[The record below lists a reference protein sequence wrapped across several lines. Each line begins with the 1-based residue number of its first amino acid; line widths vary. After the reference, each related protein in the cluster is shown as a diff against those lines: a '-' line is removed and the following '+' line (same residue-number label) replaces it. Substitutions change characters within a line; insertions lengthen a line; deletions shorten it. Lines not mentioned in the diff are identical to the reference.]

1 MITEDLHNL
10 AKSLQKHL
18 DGHGFKDVHMQERA
32 QQLAL
37 EMQEVGKLLAQQ
49 TNPTF
54 PAAPDQLNRT
64 AKQGR

>member
-18 DGHGFKDVHMQERA
+18 DGHGFKDVQVQERA

-37 EMQEVGKLLAQQ
+37 EMQEVGELLAQQ
-49 TNPTF
+49 SDPRY
-54 PAAPDQLNRT
+54 PPAPDELN
-64 AKQGR
+64 